1 MMNQALQ
8 YAQSAGAHEQAVV
21 ASIPRVNIQ
30 AFCDNEHTAQVM
42 QTVAAD
48 RRMSRAH
55 VTIQL
60 GGIMAAVQVF
70 QSQPTPNVLLV
81 ESNSQR
87 DMVLAELAQLAQ
99 VCGPETRVIVIGQL
113 NDVVLYRELV

>member
-1 MMNQALQ
+1 MMNQAVQ
-8 YAQSAGAHEQAVV
+8 YAQTTEGYDHPVV

-30 AFCDNEHTAQVM
+30 AFCENQPTVQAM
-42 QTVAAD
+42 QAAAAD

-70 QSQPTPNVLLV
+70 HSQPTPNVLLV

-87 DMVLAELAQLAQ
+87 DMMLAELAQLAE
-99 VCGPETRVIVIGQL
+99 VCGP
-113 NDVVLYRELV
+113 